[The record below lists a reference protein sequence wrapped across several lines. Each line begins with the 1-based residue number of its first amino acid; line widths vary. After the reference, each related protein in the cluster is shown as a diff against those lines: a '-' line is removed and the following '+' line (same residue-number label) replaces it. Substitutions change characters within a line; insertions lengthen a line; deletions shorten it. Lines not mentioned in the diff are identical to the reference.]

1 MKYSIKLK
9 MTLLV
14 AVIIVGMM
22 ALLLLASFFLAEPV
36 MIHRQKGNI
45 QTLYHSL
52 QQNYTDDASAL
63 ESLVQRYEE
72 GNFLQV
78 EIMDGEG
85 TLIYTSGRKMNEGF
99 EGFPGPFPQNF
110 PNPPDAQYSFADYES
125 EPSVVRESR
134 GEGEALSIRGVFCT
148 AGGDRYV
155 SIRTPVR
162 AIYDTV
168 SVMNQ
173 LTLIISVLVVLV
185 GCLAAFL
192 YAARFSRPIVGIS
205 DTAKKVAA
213 LDFSNRAEERS
224 STAEIADLA
233 VSINA
238 MSGQLEEFIRQL
250 MEKNG
255 QLAED
260 NERLAKSEEARR
272 SFIANV
278 SHDLKSPLA
287 VLSGYAEMLKEHTD
301 GLDPEVCCD
310 VILQETETM
319 DRMIRSMLEVSA
331 LEHGLT
337 TLQKQPMNLSV
348 LAEELCARERPL
360 LEKKGLTFEV
370 RLTPDLQIDGEE
382 DTLARAVQN
391 ILQNAVSHTS
401 AGGTITVRLARQG
414 ADAVLSVH
422 NEGASI
428 PEEKLERIWDSF
440 YRTDEARTRDGQ
452 SNLGLGLYIVKTVV
466 SAHGGTCRAA
476 NEQGGVL
483 FELRLPLKI

>member
-14 AVIIVGMM
+14 AVIIIGMM

-36 MIHRQKGNI
+36 MIYRQKGNI

-63 ESLVQRYEE
+63 EALVQGYEE

-85 TLIYTSGRKMNEGF
+85 ALIYTSGRKMTEGF
-99 EGFPGPFPQNF
+99 EGFPGHLPQNF
-110 PNPPDAQYSFADYES
+110 PNRPEMQYSFADFES

-134 GEGEALSIRGVFCT
+134 GEGDILSIRGVFYT
-148 AGGDRYV
+148 AVGNRYV
-155 SIRTPVR
+155 SIQTPVK

-173 LTLIISVLVVLV
+173 LTLIISITVVLA

-192 YAARFSRPIVGIS
+192 YASKFSRPIIDIS
-205 DTAKKVAA
+205 NTAKKVAA
-213 LDFSNRAEERS
+213 LDFSAPAEEQS

-287 VLSGYAEMLKEHTD
+287 VLSGYAEMLKEHTA
-301 GLDPEVCCD
+301 GVEPEACYD
-310 VILQETETM
+310 VIIQETETM

-331 LEHGLT
+331 LEHGLA
-337 TLQKQPMNLSV
+337 TLQKQPMSLSALV
-348 LAEELCARERPL
+348 EELCARERPL
-360 LEKKGLTFEV
+360 LEKKGLTFGV
-370 RLTPDLQIDGEE
+370 KIAPDLQIDGEE
-382 DTLARAVQN
+382 DTLSRAVQN
-391 ILQNAVSHTS
+391 ILQNAVSHTP
-401 AGGTITVRLARQG
+401 AGGAITVGLKKEGEQ
-414 ADAVLSVH
+414 AVLEVY
-422 NEGASI
+422 NEGAPI

-440 YRTDEARTRDGQ
+440 YRTDEARTRDEQ

-466 SAHGGTCRAA
+466 SAHGGSCRAA
-476 NEQGGVL
+476 NGQGGVVFQL
-483 FELRLPLKI
+483 CLPLKI